1 MSNNQLKHEKAWDN
15 VRKCWVRPEDVLKG
29 EAHDRNRYFTEQ
41 FGINEDKGKVLTLH
55 KASKKY
61 KSKNGVEVE
70 RKAHFAVIADNTR
83 EYREQTAKK
92 IVRQESLVHKLCKNV
107 IKELEFMKV
116 PSVQAQILGENITII
131 HEQYVKIHGIVGTE
145 QKDTESGRIPDATIQ
160 VELLGKKQDI
170 FLEFLYKHEVSE
182 AKRKEYTYYKKNC
195 LEIDIS
201 ELQDN
206 LDDSEKILKKK
217 IRKAISEQAYW
228 ISNRFK
234 QLIETDAVNKFVV
247 EMSKK
252 NGILLDTIYEDKG
265 GFYKR
270 LYFFKDNLSK
280 YNIPSEH
287 PCYFKENPGSVY
299 TGNQK
304 CVNIG
309 QCNECS
315 NCIWIKGYYS
325 DNTDDTVIYC
335 RKDGKCEKIHP
346 VKLVDTIIEYAKSLL
361 DTE

>member
-1 MSNNQLKHEKAWDN
+1 MSSNQLKHKRAWDN
-15 VRKCWVRPEDVLKG
+15 VRKCWVKPDDIQKG

-41 FGINEDKGKVLTLH
+41 FGANEDRGKVLTLH
-55 KASKKY
+55 KASKKFTN
-61 KSKNGVEVE
+61 KNGVTIE

-92 IVRQESLVHKLCKNV
+92 IVRQESLVHKLCKSV
-107 IKELEFMKV
+107 VKELRLIKV
-116 PSVQAQILGENITII
+116 PSVQAQILGENITVL
-131 HEQYVKIHGIVGTE
+131 HEQYVKIHKVVGTE
-145 QKDTESGRIPDATIQ
+145 QRDTESGRIPDATIQ
-160 VELLGKKQDI
+160 VELLGKKQEI

-182 AKRKEYTYYKKNC
+182 EKRLQYKYYKKNC

-206 LDDSEKILKKK
+206 LDDSEKVLKNK

-234 QLIETDAVNKFVV
+234 QLIETDSANKFIV

-252 NGILLDTIYEDKG
+252 NGILLDTIYENKG
-265 GFYKR
+265 EFYKR
-270 LYFFKDNLSK
+270 LYFFKDNLNK
-280 YNIPSEH
+280 YNIPNEH
-287 PCYFKENPGSVY
+287 PCFFDGNPNSVY

-309 QCNECS
+309 QCNECN

-335 RKDGKCEKIHP
+335 RRDGKCEKTHP
-346 VKLVDTIIEYAKSLL
+346 VKIVDAILEYAKSLL
-361 DTE
+361 DAE